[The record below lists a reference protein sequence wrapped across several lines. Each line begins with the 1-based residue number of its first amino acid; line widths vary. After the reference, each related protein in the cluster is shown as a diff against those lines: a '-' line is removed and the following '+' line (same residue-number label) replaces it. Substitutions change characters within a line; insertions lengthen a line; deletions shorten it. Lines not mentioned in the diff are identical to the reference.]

1 MQRQDG
7 RGAGAWGG
15 RVAMHIFRVTIETAM
30 AAATDHPDHLRARR
44 HEREPDEHP
53 GTGRACTGC
62 ASRFGLR
69 RQRRSQAGAVAA
81 ARIRA
86 ARVAAL
92 TPAPSV

>member
-1 MQRQDG
+1 VQRQDG
-7 RGAGAWGG
+7 RGAGACGG
-15 RVAMHIFRVTIETAM
+15 RVATYIFRVTIQTAM
-30 AAATDHPDHLRARR
+30 AAATDHLRARR

-69 RQRRSQAGAVAA
+69 RQRRSQADAVVAA
-81 ARIRA
+81 PIPA